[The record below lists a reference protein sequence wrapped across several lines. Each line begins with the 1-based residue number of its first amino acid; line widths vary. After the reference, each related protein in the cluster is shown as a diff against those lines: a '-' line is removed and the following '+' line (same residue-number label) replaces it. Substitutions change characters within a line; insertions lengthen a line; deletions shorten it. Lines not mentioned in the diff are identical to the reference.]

1 MKESVSYFIPHAKL
15 ALKGSSIMGEI
26 IIKIP
31 QPLRRE
37 FQINDE
43 EFVRHI
49 VASLEAAPGSPSNP
63 PADDS
68 DDVVGLWK
76 DREGIEDPVEFARR
90 LRKEAWTRS

>member
-1 MKESVSYFIPHAKL
+1 
-15 ALKGSSIMGEI
+15 MGEI

-49 VASLEAAPGSPSNP
+49 VASLEAATGGPSGP
-63 PADDS
+63 AADDS
-68 DDVVGLWK
+68 EDVVGIWK
-76 DREGIEDPVEFARR
+76 DHEGIADPVEFARK